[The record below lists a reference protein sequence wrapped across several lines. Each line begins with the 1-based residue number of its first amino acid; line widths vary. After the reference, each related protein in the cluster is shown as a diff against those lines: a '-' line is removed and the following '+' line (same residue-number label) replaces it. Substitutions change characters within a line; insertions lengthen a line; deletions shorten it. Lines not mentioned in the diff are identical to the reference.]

1 MNIREISQSSQV
13 ATITLNYKEL
23 KHISSALHKL
33 DHEQLDNEKPCT
45 NDVYR
50 LALEMDMVKSILHEG
65 AIYDITAKAYGDLL
79 VPADHKIVR

>member
-1 MNIREISQSSQV
+1 MNIREISQSTQV

-23 KHISSALHKL
+23 KYISSALHKL
-33 DHEQLDNEKPCT
+33 DHEQLDSEKPCT

-50 LALEMDMVKSILHEG
+50 LALETDMVKSILHEG

-79 VPADHKIVR
+79 VPPEHKIVR